1 MSNKSIN
8 NLLLTIRTILIL
20 LLIYTIY
27 KSEFYWEGTLRSYYF
42 KYYLIIITL
51 LIITILTNFFSTTIK
66 KNILTIFLSIIFSCY
81 LVEGIFYFINFENYL
96 NLEKKLYVSE
106 IKKSKKEYD
115 WRTTYEFFNDT
126 KKNNKDVVVTI
137 KPSHY
142 INNSSNLFPLT
153 GISNRETVY
162 CNENG
167 YWVKFK
173 SDKFGLRNRSSDWD
187 TENFLFLIGD
197 SFGMGACVND
207 TDTIKFNLENSFGKG
222 TVIDLS
228 YNGRG
233 PLQQYAILREYL
245 EYIKPKHVVWLYYE
259 ENDLLN
265 LSNEI
270 KDEFLI
276 QYINDKNFS
285 QNIFLRQKEVDEL
298 NLKTL
303 EKELSFRKNLHYE
316 KIYKFLKL
324 VNLRTITVEIL
335 FKNDKKIEEINY
347 SDYLVNFEEII
358 LEAKIIS
365 KKNNSEFTFVYLPS
379 SYEYLPNNIKE
390 RAFNLLK
397 DYSEII
403 NILKENNI
411 DYYDFKKE
419 LNENHD
425 DPLSLYAF
433 RSHKHFNP
441 EGYRLLSK
449 KIIDFINSK

>member
-1 MSNKSIN
+1 
-8 NLLLTIRTILIL
+8 
-20 LLIYTIY
+20 
-27 KSEFYWEGTLRSYYF
+27 
-42 KYYLIIITL
+42 
-51 LIITILTNFFSTTIK
+51 
-66 KNILTIFLSIIFSCY
+66 
-81 LVEGIFYFINFENYL
+81 
-96 NLEKKLYVSE
+96 
-106 IKKSKKEYD
+106 
-115 WRTTYEFFNDT
+115 
-126 KKNNKDVVVTI
+126 
-137 KPSHY
+137 
-142 INNSSNLFPLT
+142 
-153 GISNRETVY
+153 
-162 CNENG
+162 
-167 YWVKFK
+167 
-173 SDKFGLRNRSSDWD
+173 
-187 TENFLFLIGD
+187 
-197 SFGMGACVND
+197 MGACVND

-358 LEAKIIS
+358 LEAKIFQKII
-365 KKNNSEFTFVYLPS
+365 L
-379 SYEYLPNNIKE
+379 
-390 RAFNLLK
+390 NLLLFIFHQLMNI
-397 DYSEII
+397 YLII
-403 NILKENNI
+403 L
-411 DYYDFKKE
+411 
-419 LNENHD
+419 
-425 DPLSLYAF
+425 
-433 RSHKHFNP
+433 R
-441 EGYRLLSK
+441 EG
-449 KIIDFINSK
+449 I